1 MQNRIKAV
9 VSNLL
14 IWALPFLNSMYGQ
27 ETECYRY
34 YNFDQFL
41 ASQTVNPELFRK
53 EFSDNLKYMAIC
65 RENNLEGDLEFLVFH
80 HGDGEFEIIQKKRAY
95 KYFEDAVNY
104 AFGKAKAHLKT
115 GIEEKFIA
123 TIRIR
128 FDIEPL
134 EESQAFEY
142 DFIRTASKV
151 QVKTIKSH
159 D

>member
-1 MQNRIKAV
+1 MVDHLGGVPRAV
-9 VSNLL
+9 DS
-14 IWALPFLNSMYGQ
+14 ARLPD
-27 ETECYRY
+27 R
-34 YNFDQFL
+34 
-41 ASQTVNPELFRK
+41 
-53 EFSDNLKYMAIC
+53 
-65 RENNLEGDLEFLVFH
+65 H
-80 HGDGEFEIIQKKRAY
+80 GEFEIIQKKRAY

-134 EESQAFEY
+134 EESQVFEY